1 MVGHTAQLKPLAI
14 WKRQALGPTAWDAV
28 QRGVDVFLIAL
39 TAPVWA
45 PLLLLTVALKLL
57 FDGRPVWFGHERLGL
72 GGKPFVMYKI
82 RTTPREF
89 HPGAEDWSDE
99 DFPPRTRFGQW
110 LRRFD
115 IDELPQL
122 WNVLKGEMSLVGP
135 RPEMPVHAE
144 RFGCRHPEF
153 VQRVIV
159 RPGLTG
165 LAQIRGWRGNTS
177 IRHRLESDLEYLE
190 RRGPG
195 LYGNI
200 LAKTVV
206 VEARRARGQLGPC
219 GQVISHQPD

>member
-1 MVGHTAQLKPLAI
+1 MVGHTAQLKALAI
-14 WKRQALGPTAWDAV
+14 WKRQAFGPTAWDAV

-39 TAPVWA
+39 TAPLWA
-45 PLLLLTVALKLL
+45 PLLLLAVALKLS

-72 GGKPFVMYKI
+72 GGKSFVMYKI
-82 RTTPREF
+82 RTTPRDF
-89 HPGAEDWSDE
+89 QPGADDWSDE

-110 LRRFD
+110 LRRVD

-144 RFGCRHPEF
+144 RFSRRHPEF
-153 VQRVIV
+153 VQRLIV

-219 GQVISHQPD
+219 GQVISQQPD